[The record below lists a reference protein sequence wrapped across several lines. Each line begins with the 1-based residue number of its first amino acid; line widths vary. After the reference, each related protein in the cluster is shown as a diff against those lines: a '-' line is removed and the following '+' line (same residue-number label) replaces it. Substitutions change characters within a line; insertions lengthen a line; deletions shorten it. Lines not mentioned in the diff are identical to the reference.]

1 MSADD
6 VMRTEW
12 HRERARAWRED
23 PEPID
28 DQPTLAELEREEYD
42 ARDGRR

>member
-1 MSADD
+1 VSTADD

-23 PEPID
+23 PPPID
-28 DQPTLAELEREEYD
+28 DRPTLAELEREEWE
-42 ARDGRR
+42 GEE